1 MTLRTPSPDV
11 PLNSGLI
18 HLITNVLDQGV
29 SKLQPN
35 SQTQRTVG
43 FTYLKKKKKIE
54 KLSRKTLS
62 WYEKMI

>member
-35 SQTQRTVG
+35 GQTQQRVG
-43 FTYLKKKKKIE
+43 FTYLKKKKIE

-62 WYEKMI
+62 WYKKMI